1 MGNTTSNS
9 KIEDLESLTLE
20 ASKPLNNV
28 DANDCSAS
36 NNSWQTMKVD
46 SSNLPSRLKLPK
58 SKDLKSKEDSPLGQ
72 RKRSL
77 QRTQSVPVPSIEDRK
92 EDDSTSQPKSK
103 YHLKLV
109 LIQWNLDLRK
119 ILGVTKIFLR
129 S

>member
-28 DANDCSAS
+28 HANDCSAS

-58 SKDLKSKEDSPLGQ
+58 SK
-72 RKRSL
+72 
-77 QRTQSVPVPSIEDRK
+77 
-92 EDDSTSQPKSK
+92 
-103 YHLKLV
+103 
-109 LIQWNLDLRK
+109 
-119 ILGVTKIFLR
+119 
-129 S
+129 